1 MNNIYG
7 YTLIQLES
15 EAVKNGFK
23 KFNATQIFQWLYQKN
38 VANFDQMKNIG
49 VESRKKLNELF
60 CFQHFELVDTLQDDK
75 QDTIKFLFK
84 LFDGQKIETVI
95 MKFNYGYS
103 VCVSTQVGCNMGCKF
118 CASGLLKKIRDLETW
133 EIVYQVVYVNNF
145 LLKKN
150 ERISNIVVMGIG
162 EPFDNYEN
170 LKDMLQIVT
179 NHNGLGIGSRHIT
192 VSTCGIIPKILMF
205 AKDFPQIN
213 LAISLHASNDKLR
226 SSLMPINNAYSLKEL
241 IKVLKEYEV
250 ITKRKITFEYIL
262 LKTINDSKENAYELV
277 NLLKGINCYVNL
289 ISYNKISEHSFEK
302 SDKQDEFAKILISHK
317 IQAITR
323 LERGVK
329 INAACGQLRAKYE
342 K

>member
-7 YTLIQLES
+7 YTLPQLET
-15 EAVKNGFK
+15 EVVKKELK

-38 VANFDQMKNIG
+38 VTNFGQMKNIG

-60 CFQHFELVDTLQDDK
+60 SFQHFELVDTLQDDK
-75 QDTIKFLFK
+75 QETIKFLFK
-84 LFDGQKIETVI
+84 LSDGQKIETVI

-133 EIVYQVVYVNNF
+133 EIVYQVVYANNF
-145 LLKKN
+145 LFQKN
-150 ERISNIVVMGIG
+150 ERVSNVVVMGIG

-170 LKDMLQIVT
+170 LKSMLQIIT

-192 VSTCGIIPKILMF
+192 VSTCGIIPKILVF

-226 SSLMPINNAYSLKEL
+226 SALMPISNSYTLKDL
-241 IKVLKEYEV
+241 IKVLKEYEA

-262 LKTINDSKENAYELV
+262 LKSINDSKESAYELV

-289 ISYNKISEHSFEK
+289 ISYNKVSEHSFEK

-323 LERGVK
+323 LERGLK